1 MTGAY
6 IWVLAGIFI
15 IVLGIAI
22 AFASIRWAE
31 YRRHRTLADKRQ
43 TDEATR
49 QAFKEQEPD

>member
-49 QAFKEQEPD
+49 QAFKEQGPD